1 MLKILV
7 FLLSEHMDNAMLRQ
21 LRIHR
26 DNYNKEYEAGDKRD
40 KILADIIED
49 LDVEIDRVNKKEQK
63 DIENDD

>member
-1 MLKILV
+1 
-7 FLLSEHMDNAMLRQ
+7 MDNAMLRQ